1 MKVIY
6 LLLIVFFL
14 VIAQAQEPTEPEG
27 DLAATNSTDANA
39 TAAAEEAERQR
50 LAEEERLRQE
60 ERCRRLACY
69 VFTADGT
76 AYDLTPL
83 EKRGNDSSADYLK
96 PVDGSSTL
104 EYNFCKHLKDSAY
117 FARWISWDF
126 PTKLLTS
133 EVCEPDAVSE
143 VIKND
148 EIIGLQVQHIST
160 DTVCNVK
167 YDEITKNHQEGDVVY
182 EE

>member
-1 MKVIY
+1 M
-6 LLLIVFFL
+6 
-14 VIAQAQEPTEPEG
+14 
-27 DLAATNSTDANA
+27 
-39 TAAAEEAERQR
+39 
-50 LAEEERLRQE
+50 
-60 ERCRRLACY
+60 
-69 VFTADGT
+69 FTADGT

-83 EKRGNDSSADYLK
+83 EKRGNDSGADYLK